1 MRLIYAD
8 AAGKRQV
15 VGETVVEI
23 TAVLAQKAG
32 LLWLDLAG
40 VEGMEAKTSLLEETF
55 GFHPLAVD
63 DALHEVHL
71 PKLDDFGSYLYLVL
85 QDVAYDRAGGM
96 ARLSLPEL
104 DLFLGRHFLVTYHL
118 ESVTAVERV
127 WEVCQRDERWLTH
140 GADHLLYRLIDEI
153 VENFTTVL
161 DQVETEVEQIAEQ
174 ILVNPSPATLETLFA
189 TKRVSL
195 QLRRA
200 LAPQRDV
207 VNKLARDNFAMI
219 GDKDRL
225 FFRDVHDHLLRL
237 YDWSDNV
244 RDLVL
249 GSMDLYLSVV
259 NNRMNDVMK
268 TLTVITTLF
277 MPLSFLTGFFGMN
290 FFVSTLPRDG
300 WMGPVAFTAVLLA
313 MLLLPLIMFTWM
325 RRRAWL

>member
-1 MRLIYAD
+1 MRLICVD
-8 AAGKRQV
+8 AEGNRQEMGV
-15 VGETVVEI
+15 TAAEI
-23 TAVLAQKAG
+23 TAVLSQQAG
-32 LLWLDLAG
+32 VLWLDLAG
-40 VEGMEAKTSLLEETF
+40 AEGMEAKTTLLEQTF

-71 PKLDDFGSYLYLVL
+71 PKLDDFGGYLYLVL
-85 QDVAYDRAGGM
+85 QDAAYDKAGSM
-96 ARLSLPEL
+96 SRLTLPEL
-104 DLFLGRHFLVTYHL
+104 DIFLGRHFLVTYHL
-118 ESVTAVERV
+118 ENLTAVERV
-127 WEVCQRDERWLTH
+127 WEVCQRDGRWLTH

-153 VENFTTVL
+153 VENFTSVI
-161 DQVETEVEQIAEQ
+161 DEMETEVEQTAEQ
-174 ILVNPSPATLETLFA
+174 VLVNPSPATLETLFA
-189 TKRVSL
+189 NKRVSL

-219 GDKDRL
+219 GEKDRL

-290 FFVSTLPRDG
+290 FFGSTLPRDG
-300 WMGPVAFTAVLLA
+300 WMGTAAFTAVLLA
-313 MLLLPLIMFTWM
+313 MILLPLIMFVWM

>member
-1 MRLIYAD
+1 MRVIYAD
-8 AAGKRQV
+8 GQGKRQELGTG
-15 VGETVVEI
+15 VGEL
-23 TAVLAQKAG
+23 TAVLAQKNG

-40 VEGMEAKTSLLEETF
+40 NEGMETKVALLEQTF

-63 DALHEVHL
+63 DALHEIHL

-85 QDVAYDRAGGM
+85 QDVAYGESRRMGG
-96 ARLSLPEL
+96 LSLPEL
-104 DLFLGRHFLVTYHL
+104 DVFLGRHFLVTYHL
-118 ESVTAVERV
+118 EEVTAVERV
-127 WEVCQRDERWLTH
+127 WDVCQRDERWLTR

-153 VENFTTVL
+153 VENFTNVI
-161 DQVETEVEQIAEQ
+161 DRVETEVEQIAEQ
-174 ILVNPSPATLETLFA
+174 ILVRPSPQTLEALFA
-189 TKRVSL
+189 NKRVSL

-300 WMGPVAFTAVLLA
+300 WMGMGAFTAVLLA
-313 MLLLPLIMFTWM
+313 MGLLPVAMFVWM